1 MNRLAIN
8 IVLIPPNLIQNDIIE
23 LNTTLISTKDS
34 FALNK
39 IDRVPHLTLLMWGI
53 DESSLGELITKLAII
68 KKDFQHKIVIESV
81 WVETSILPDNQE
93 WQYINIK
100 SITEL
105 TILYNKVISNLKP
118 LLWYTI
124 DKEIFVGPNEIN
136 NLTVDWVMWHAN
148 KRLLE
153 EFQPHISIW
162 IGWMER
168 KIPYTKKSSGWKLW
182 IYQLWNYCTCRKELF
197 SIKL

>member
-8 IVLIPPNLIQNDIIE
+8 IVLIPSNLIQNDIIE

-53 DESSLGELITKLAII
+53 DESSLGELITRLAII

-118 LLWYTI
+118 LLW
-124 DKEIFVGPNEIN
+124 
-136 NLTVDWVMWHAN
+136 
-148 KRLLE
+148 
-153 EFQPHISIW
+153 
-162 IGWMER
+162 
-168 KIPYTKKSSGWKLW
+168 
-182 IYQLWNYCTCRKELF
+182 
-197 SIKL
+197 